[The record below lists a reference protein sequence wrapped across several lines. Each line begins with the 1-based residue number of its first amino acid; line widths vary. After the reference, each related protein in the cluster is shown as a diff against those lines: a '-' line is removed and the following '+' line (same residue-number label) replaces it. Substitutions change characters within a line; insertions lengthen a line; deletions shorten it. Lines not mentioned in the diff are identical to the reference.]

1 MITEKTIYM
10 TSDNREFSNMAA
22 AEEHEKTL
30 AMNKEKT
37 EDYAQIQKKVSEYN
51 KKYNANLVVTNSKTK
66 ANSIFHT
73 SNNKPRINSVSDYF
87 DLLNLL

>member
-10 TSDNREFSNMAA
+10 TSDNREFSDMVA

-30 AMNKEKT
+30 AANKEKT

-73 SNNKPRINSVSDYF
+73 PNNKPRINSVSDYF

>member
-10 TSDNREFSNMAA
+10 TSDNREFSNMVA

-30 AMNKEKT
+30 AANKEKT

-66 ANSIFHT
+66 VNSIFHT

>member
-10 TSDNREFSNMAA
+10 TSDNREFSNMVA

-30 AMNKEKT
+30 AVNKEKT

-51 KKYNANLVVTNSKTK
+51 KKYNANLVVTNGKTK
-66 ANSIFHT
+66 VNSIFHT